1 MHSVLSSGETLIV
14 VLGPTG
20 VGKTELCLSIAE
32 HLQTPIINADSRQ
45 IFKELPIGTAAPT
58 EEQQKR
64 IRHYFVG
71 NHNIEDYYSAAM
83 YEADVMNLLQ
93 TYSKVTILHFSRAV
107 A

>member
-1 MHSVLSSGETLIV
+1 MIILNFKSNKMKTLIV

-58 EEQQKR
+58 KEQQKR
-64 IRHYFVG
+64 IPHYFVG
-71 NHNIEDYYSAAM
+71 NHKR
-83 YEADVMNLLQ
+83 LLQ
-93 TYSKVTILHFSRAV
+93 RSHV
-107 A
+107 